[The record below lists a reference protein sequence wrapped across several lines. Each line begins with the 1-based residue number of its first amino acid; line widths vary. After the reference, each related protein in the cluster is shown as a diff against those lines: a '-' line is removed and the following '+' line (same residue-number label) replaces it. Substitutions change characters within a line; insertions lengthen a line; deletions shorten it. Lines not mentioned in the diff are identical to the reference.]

1 MSSQS
6 IDFQA
11 INILRYARLRGRQD
25 LCGLARRER
34 QEDTEWDEL
43 LAWRMAVARYADP
56 MKQRLIIDLATF
68 PEEGKAFAGELPAGI
83 FDLPQGDAKAVG
95 PLVYDLWAQRFG
107 NELLLT
113 GVLSAPFEFT
123 CVRTLHPFVQ
133 TIRVMNAAISLEIG
147 HETEINAG
155 EALREEV
162 LIHFPIDP
170 RCDEGD
176 APQECEID
184 PRYLSVDKPQGDAL
198 TTPPRAVSDDPWS
211 ALDELKDLKDQP

>member
-1 MSSQS
+1 M
-6 IDFQA
+6 
-11 INILRYARLRGRQD
+11 RYPA
-25 LCGLARRER
+25 
-34 QEDTEWDEL
+34 
-43 LAWRMAVARYADP
+43 AV
-56 MKQRLIIDLATF
+56 KQQLIIDLATL

-83 FDLPQGDAKAVG
+83 FDLPEGDAKALG
-95 PLVYDLWAQRFG
+95 PLVYDLWVQRFG
-107 NELLLT
+107 SELLLT
-113 GVLSAPFEFT
+113 GMLSAPFEFI

-147 HETEINAG
+147 PEPEIDAS

-176 APQECEID
+176 EPQKCEID
-184 PRYLSVDKPQGDAL
+184 PRYLSVDKPEGDAL
-198 TTPPRAVSDDPWS
+198 TTPPRAVGDDRWS